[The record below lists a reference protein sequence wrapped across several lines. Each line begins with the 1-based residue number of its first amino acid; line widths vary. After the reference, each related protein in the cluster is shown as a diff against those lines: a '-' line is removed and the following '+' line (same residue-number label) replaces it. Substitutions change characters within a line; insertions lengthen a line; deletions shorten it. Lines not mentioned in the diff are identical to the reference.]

1 MPLNRTT
8 SGGRTETFTL
18 DPADAKRLQSGST
31 VDLRDN
37 VFRPSHISVP
47 AGGSLRW
54 RFADAIPH
62 NVLFA
67 SGPRLVGSPTLS
79 DGKTYTTRFR
89 ARATTSS
96 SATCTR

>member
-1 MPLNRTT
+1 
-8 SGGRTETFTL
+8 
-18 DPADAKRLQSGST
+18 

-37 VFRPSHISVP
+37 VFRPSHISLR

-89 ARATTSS
+89 APGHYELFCYLHPMTMHQTVEV
-96 SATCTR
+96 TPE